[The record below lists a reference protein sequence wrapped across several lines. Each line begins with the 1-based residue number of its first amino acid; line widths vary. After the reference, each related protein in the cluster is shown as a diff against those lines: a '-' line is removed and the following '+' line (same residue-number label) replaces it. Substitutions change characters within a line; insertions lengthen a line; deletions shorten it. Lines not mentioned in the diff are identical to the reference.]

1 MNKKRSPNF
10 TEMELQ
16 TLLNEVE
23 KQKSLLFSKHT
34 NVATNAVKNRAWE
47 NIYTKIN
54 SCNKEYVRT
63 TEEVR
68 KKWTTYTSNTKKY
81 AAQIRREARRTG
93 GGPPIDELTP
103 LQDKV
108 VGIIGTTPIE
118 GIEGGVDTC
127 PMMECVS
134 VTSQTRDLD
143 SSNEN
148 GM

>member
-1 MNKKRSPNF
+1 MD
-10 TEMELQ
+10 
-16 TLLNEVE
+16 EVE
-23 KQKSLLFSKHT
+23 KQQSLLISKHT
-34 NVATNAVKNRAWE
+34 NVATNASKKRACE
-47 NIYTKIN
+47 NSCTKIN
-54 SCNKEYVRT
+54 SCNKEYIRT

-81 AAQIRREARRTG
+81 AAQIRPEARRTG
-93 GGPPIDELTP
+93 GAPIDELTP
-103 LQDKV
+103 LPDKV
-108 VGIIGTTPIE
+108 VGIIGNTPIK

-134 VTSQTRDLD
+134 FTTQTRDSD